1 MDKKEGEADR
11 IFIKDRESQK
21 RCYQI
26 FEKNEDGKVIDAK
39 LYNVD
44 EVDKFNRFYKR
55 DQLKKELE
63 KPWSFDNLPIS
74 DEIMKIKPRF
84 AYENWSWKI

>member
-1 MDKKEGEADR
+1 MDQKEGEPTR
-11 IFIKDRESQK
+11 IFIKDRESKK

-26 FEKNEDGKVIDAK
+26 FEKNASGQKVNAD

-55 DQLKKELE
+55 D
-63 KPWSFDNLPIS
+63 
-74 DEIMKIKPRF
+74 
-84 AYENWSWKI
+84 